1 MPPKKVEPTFD
12 IPESDTGH
20 TAQPTQN
27 LDPNTIPRFHN
38 PNSQAP
44 SHQAESVNLPHPTHS
59 TPLQPS
65 RPQTI
70 AHAKVNLSPNS
81 PHTQTSPID
90 KDSKKAEAKK
100 KLDKLRKHSH
110 WKTIRFTLI
119 SFAVFLL
126 IFNFQLIYSQVV
138 YNLTPKSTS
147 QTPVTPIPTTPI
159 TPTTTP
165 TAQQQAEVVGPENV
179 IIIPKISVN
188 APLIFIDT
196 LAEKEVLQALQG
208 GVVHYAG
215 TANPGENGN
224 SVFFGHSSNDW
235 WEKGN
240 YKFVFVLL
248 EKLVPGDLY
257 EIHYQSRKYV
267 YQVESTK
274 VVLPTDLSVLDQ
286 TTTPYSTLITCT
298 PPGTSWKRFI
308 VKAKQIAPVPQ
319 AQPVQT
325 ASSTTSTS
333 SQPTVLPSA
342 PPTIFSQ
349 IQINILNFF
358 NSLFGRAKT
367 EQSAPTTP
375 QSQPSNH
382 LPEVTTSTKMPT
394 TF

>member
-1 MPPKKVEPTFD
+1 M
-12 IPESDTGH
+12 
-20 TAQPTQN
+20 
-27 LDPNTIPRFHN
+27 
-38 PNSQAP
+38 
-44 SHQAESVNLPHPTHS
+44 
-59 TPLQPS
+59 
-65 RPQTI
+65 
-70 AHAKVNLSPNS
+70 
-81 PHTQTSPID
+81 
-90 KDSKKAEAKK
+90 
-100 KLDKLRKHSH
+100 
-110 WKTIRFTLI
+110 
-119 SFAVFLL
+119 L